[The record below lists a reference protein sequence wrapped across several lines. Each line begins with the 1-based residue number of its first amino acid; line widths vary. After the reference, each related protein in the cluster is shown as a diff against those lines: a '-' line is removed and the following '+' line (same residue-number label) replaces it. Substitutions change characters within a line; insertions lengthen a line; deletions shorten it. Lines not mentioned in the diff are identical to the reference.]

1 MSLTLPTAPTRKVPD
16 WVRHDGVR
24 YRAVAFETSVDAD
37 IDTVWAEVAGNYV
50 GVVSVQPAIVASY
63 GLPGE
68 PEVGPG
74 ADRHC
79 DIDFNGRDVAIK
91 ERIID
96 WIDEPAYKEY
106 TYDVYESKG
115 FPARVFN
122 TWSVRRGS
130 DGKTYLRNVFY
141 FRMKPFVM
149 TYFSVGQIKGAA
161 RGGVLGYK
169 YFLETGRA
177 ASSSGRHR
185 TVHGID
191 HPGLR
196 GLRGDRRRRSLH
208 APQSS
213 GVALRRTIGWFAW
226 WRRRLATTVAGHEPA
241 RAFNS
246 VG

>member
-1 MSLTLPTAPTRKVPD
+1 MSLTNPTVRTTQLPD
-16 WVRHDGVR
+16 WVHHDGTR
-24 YRAVAFETSVDAD
+24 FRAIDFEAVIDAD
-37 IDTVWAEVAGNYV
+37 LDRVWAEVADNYV
-50 GVVSVQPAIVASY
+50 NVQNVQPAIVASY

-68 PEVGPG
+68 PEIGPG
-74 ADRHC
+74 AVRHC

-96 WIDEPAYKEY
+96 WIDEPDYKEY

-149 TYFSVGQIKGAA
+149 TYFSVGQIRGAA

-177 ASSSGRHR
+177 AAGPEDIERHA
-185 TVHGID
+185 TASI
-191 HPGLR
+191 PGPG
-196 GLRGDRRRRSLH
+196 GL
-208 APQSS
+208 A
-213 GVALRRTIGWFAW
+213 AA
-226 WRRRLATTVAGHEPA
+226 
-241 RAFNS
+241 
-246 VG
+246 